1 MLFNS
6 EKIQES
12 FAYNKRGKL
21 LKDREEVIWSIFQY
35 LDYILQFKEAI
46 VLTILE
52 EKQYKTPLGKH
63 REINPHSAE
72 TERKTDFTEFRKN
85 QRGYKGI
92 SKYYVID
99 VEKIALEKNY
109 YTHSNKYK
117 YVFWEKTGLHHMI
130 FLEQQTDD
138 ALVGIAE
145 AFCRYLYRYQ
155 PLKRTSS
162 KWKDRATII
171 AIRTIQAFSEK
182 KYGTL
187 KQPSST
193 EPNKYRKIPDF
204 TKIPNKLLRE
214 QIDSFEDEDI
224 VARDLAYDIFLNSKQ
239 DKKRILKFL
248 NSTDESMMFNSV
260 YTATQEGHITLGY
273 ALDPEREHLLTRPEK
288 NVRKRE
294 RVYGKKYK

>member
-63 REINPHSAE
+63 RDINPHSAE

-85 QRGYKGI
+85 KRGYKGI

-99 VEKIALEKNY
+99 IEKIALEKDH
-109 YTHSNKYK
+109 YTHSGKYR
-117 YVFWEKTGLHHMI
+117 YVFWEKTGLHHIM

-138 ALVGIAE
+138 ALVGIADST
-145 AFCRYLYRYQ
+145 C
-155 PLKRTSS
+155 S
-162 KWKDRATII
+162 
-171 AIRTIQAFSEK
+171 AIS
-182 KYGTL
+182 
-187 KQPSST
+187 
-193 EPNKYRKIPDF
+193 
-204 TKIPNKLLRE
+204 LR
-214 QIDSFEDEDI
+214 IDSPGLN
-224 VARDLAYDIFLNSKQ
+224 ARNRPTPPAALSGRDA
-239 DKKRILKFL
+239 
-248 NSTDESMMFNSV
+248 
-260 YTATQEGHITLGY
+260 ATKSLG
-273 ALDPEREHLLTRPEK
+273 RRTRLP
-288 NVRKRE
+288 R
-294 RVYGKKYK
+294 

>member
-21 LKDREEVIWSIFQY
+21 LKDRDEVIWSIFQY

-92 SKYYVID
+92 TKFYVID
-99 VEKIALEKNY
+99 VERIALEKDH
-109 YTHSNKYK
+109 YTHSGKYR
-117 YVFWEKTGLHHMI
+117 YVFWEKTGLHHMM

-162 KWKDRATII
+162 KWKDRATTL
-171 AIRTIQAFSEK
+171 AIRTLTSFPKK
-182 KYGTL
+182 KYGFI
-187 KQPSST
+187 KQPSLT
-193 EPNKYRKIPDF
+193 EPDKYRKLTDF

-214 QIDSFEDEDI
+214 QIDSYDEDI
-224 VARDLAYDIFLNSKQ
+224 VVRDLAYDIFLQSKQ
-239 DKKRILKFL
+239 DNKKELKFYKSDKEFKL
-248 NSTDESMMFNSV
+248 FRAV
-260 YTATQEGHITLGY
+260 YSATGEGHQILGH
-273 ALDPEREHLLTRPEK
+273 ALDPEK
-288 NVRKRE
+288 NYKR
-294 RVYGKKYK
+294 